1 VTALRIGID
10 LRVLDAPTPGQQR
23 YLWRLGHS
31 LAARGHEVVFTT
43 ARHSPAQIA
52 AATASAVR
60 IESLAGLSTREVAQ
74 RIAGLKLDIL
84 LANPERS
91 RHFRR
96 VRPNLLRSA
105 YGTQQYSQKLRS
117 FRHPLSQLLRRI
129 WRSNPWLG
137 LQRAWERRF
146 YEDTAPAPW
155 VIAQSNYMRRQI
167 TDSYRVPEDRVQV
180 IYNAVDLEA
189 FNPHRRQTL
198 RSDELRQQLGISPQA
213 FAFLVVAHN
222 YRLKGLWQVLEHI
235 AALRRAGI
243 PAHLLVAGR
252 GTGNAQRRQADRQI
266 QRLGLQAHVTRVG
279 GVSDPVQLYAAADAL
294 VHLTWHDSF
303 GFVVLEAMACGL
315 PVITTPWAGAS
326 ELVEPGVS
334 GFIVDPARPSDVRDA
349 LLQMTREATADR
361 FGAAAAARALEH
373 GEPENF
379 VQVETLMRTAAED
392 TSVAVRL

>member
-1 VTALRIGID
+1 MTSLRIGID

-31 LAARGHEVVFTT
+31 LADRGHEVVFTT
-43 ARHSPAQIA
+43 ARHTPAQIA
-52 AATASAVR
+52 AAAAPLVR
-60 IESLAGLSTREVAQ
+60 IESLRGLSTREVAQ
-74 RIAGLKLDIL
+74 RIAQLDLDVL

-117 FRHPLSQLLRRI
+117 FRHPLNQLLRRI

-146 YEDTAPAPW
+146 YEDAAPTPW
-155 VIAQSNYMRRQI
+155 VIAQSNYMRQQI
-167 TDSYRVPEDRVQV
+167 TDSYRVLEDRVRV
-180 IYNAVDLEA
+180 IHNAVDLEA
-189 FNPHRRQTL
+189 FNPHRRQSL
-198 RSDELRQQLGISPQA
+198 RSDELRQQLGIPPRA
-213 FAFLVVAHN
+213 FTFLVVAHN
-222 YRLKGLWQVLEHI
+222 YRLKGLWQVLEQM
-235 AALRRAGI
+235 AALRQAGVS
-243 PAHLLVAGR
+243 AHLLVAGR
-252 GTGNAQRRQADRQI
+252 GTGNGQRRQADRQI
-266 QRLGLQAHVTRVG
+266 KRLGLEANVTRVG

-303 GFVVLEAMACGL
+303 GFVVLEAMACGV

-334 GFIVDPARPSDVRDA
+334 GFIVDPADAREVRDA
-349 LLQMTREATADR
+349 LLQMSRDTTAER
-361 FGAAAAARALEH
+361 FGAAAAARALHH
-373 GEPENF
+373 GEPDNF
-379 VQVETLMRTAAED
+379 AQVEALMRTAAGV
-392 TSVAVRL
+392 TPVAVRS

>member
-1 VTALRIGID
+1 MTALRIGID

-31 LAARGHEVVFTT
+31 LAARGHQVVFTT
-43 ARHSPAQIA
+43 ARHTPAQIA
-52 AATASAVR
+52 AASASAVP

-74 RIAGLKLDIL
+74 RIARLDLDVL

-117 FRHPLSQLLRRI
+117 FRHPLSQWLRRV
-129 WRSNPWLG
+129 WRSNPWLE

-146 YEDTAPAPW
+146 YEDAAPAPW
-155 VIAQSNYMRRQI
+155 VIAQSNYMRQQI
-167 TDSYRVPEDRVQV
+167 IDSYRMPSDQVQV
-180 IYNAVDLEA
+180 VYNAVDLEA
-189 FNPHRRQTL
+189 FNPDRRRAL
-198 RSDELRQQLGISPQA
+198 RSDGVRQKLGIAPGA
-213 FAFLVVAHN
+213 FTFVVVAHN
-222 YRLKGLWQVLEHI
+222 YRLKGLWQVLEHV
-235 AALRRAGI
+235 AALRQAGV

-252 GTGNAQRRQADRQI
+252 GTGNRQRRQAERQI
-266 QRLGLQAHVTRVG
+266 KRLGLEANVTRVG

-303 GFVVLEAMACGL
+303 GFVILEAMACGL

-334 GFIVDPARPSDVRDA
+334 GLVVDPAEAHEVRNA
-349 LLQMTREATADR
+349 LLQMGRDTTAER
-361 FGAAAAARALEH
+361 FGTAAAARALQH
-373 GEPENF
+373 GEPDNF
-379 VQVETLMRTAAED
+379 AQVEALMRTAAAA
-392 TSVAVRL
+392 TPVTVRI